1 MTPVFPDRMVAG
13 CAHGHAWPVEVAWT
27 PLQLEL
33 PPECGL
39 KPVEH
44 VQVPTPQPRYCAQCF
59 LDRRG
64 AQPALFLRQLSQ
76 ASTEAL

>member
-1 MTPVFPDRMVAG
+1 MIPVFPTRMTAG
-13 CAHGHAWPVEVAWT
+13 CAHGHHWPVEVHWT
-27 PLQLEL
+27 PMQLEL

-64 AQPALFLRQLSQ
+64 AQPALFLRHLAQ
-76 ASTEAL
+76 ATTEAS